1 MFAVVGFAKTTLR
14 MWVLFG
20 LIDIEIILFPF
31 QINLFGWCWLDM
43 LYDVW
48 AIFYVNLGNLKQR
61 ISIQFISI

>member
-31 QINLFGWCWLDM
+31 QINLFGWC
-43 LYDVW
+43 
-48 AIFYVNLGNLKQR
+48 
-61 ISIQFISI
+61 